1 MKRGWMTWM
10 WTLAVLGVAA
20 AAARADL
27 AYFGPS
33 PRQGAQ
39 IGAGAGIVAGILCF
53 LPVFGGCLL
62 AVKVVE
68 RKSHRV
74 AFALAAAVFTVLAAG
89 PWLWL
94 LAGPETGIWLACTA
108 GFILIAPLYG
118 VFRALGNRAAWRSW
132 LLMLSSAIL
141 LAGGIA
147 SCASFGYSIQEKALE
162 EHGRQRRGNGTTNIK
177 TPYQEDGIVGGEII
191 Q

>member
-1 MKRGWMTWM
+1 MKRGWKIWL
-10 WTLAVLGVAA
+10 WGLAALGAA
-20 AAARADL
+20 VAARADL
-27 AYFGPS
+27 AYIGPS
-33 PRQGAQ
+33 PQQGAQ
-39 IGAGAGIVAGILCF
+39 FGAGAGIVAGIICF

-89 PWLWL
+89 PWLLL
-94 LAGPETGIWLACTA
+94 LAEPGTGIWLACAA

-132 LLMLSSAIL
+132 LLMLASAIL

-147 SCASFGYSIQEKALE
+147 SCALFGYSIQEKALE

>member
-10 WTLAVLGVAA
+10 WTLAVLGVSA

-89 PWLWL
+89 PWLWM
-94 LAGPETGIWLACTA
+94 LAGPETGIWFACVA
-108 GFILIAPLYG
+108 GLILIVPLYG
-118 VFRALGNRAAWRSW
+118 VFRALGNRAAWRPW
-132 LLMLSSAIL
+132 LLMLASTIL

-147 SCASFGYSIQEKALE
+147 SCASFGYTTQKNSLDAWTE
-162 EHGRQRRGNGTTNIK
+162 QRRRNLPKRDTVDYIGDKAGLE
-177 TPYQEDGIVGGEII
+177 YE
-191 Q
+191 